1 MLFLTFDLISMKH
14 SELIFTAVKPPL
26 DYLALIFAALVAYL
40 IRYFGAVQSIR
51 PVAFDLPFKQ
61 YFEFSVVIAIFWIII
76 FAISGLY
83 STRGTRSFK
92 DELARVFVA
101 CSAGLALVLGIM
113 VFSRYLFDSRFIIIA
128 TWVLAIIFVSIDRLI
143 IQIVRRIGFKTGL
156 GLRHLVVI
164 GKSDIANQLVKE
176 FKIRPSLGYQVIEH
190 FEEFDSA
197 TKIKLTELTNS
208 EAIDEILQV
217 NPNINT
223 RQTSNLIDFVN
234 DKHLD
239 FKYAA
244 DLLDTRLS
252 NLEVVTMAGIP
263 IVEVRRTKLDGWWRI
278 FKRIFDII
286 GSIIFIITFSP
297 IMLVTAIAIKLD
309 SKGHV
314 LFKYQRIGQYGKKF
328 TYFKFRSML
337 HGSHELRQDPKFI
350 AEQQN
355 LRQGSPMKKFAND
368 PRITRVGKFIR
379 RFSIDE
385 LTELFLVLIGKMSL
399 VGPRPH
405 EIEEVEEYQKHHKKL
420 LTIKPGIT
428 GLAQVSGRSD
438 LDFED
443 EVKLDT
449 YYIENWKIG
458 LDIQILLK
466 TPWAVLRRRK
476 DT

>member
-1 MLFLTFDLISMKH
+1 MKR

-40 IRYFGAVQSIR
+40 IRYFGAVQNIR

-61 YFEFSVVIAIFWIII
+61 YFEFAVVIAFFWIAI

-83 STRGTRSFK
+83 STRGMKSFK
-92 DELARVFVA
+92 DEMARVFVA

-128 TWVLAIIFVSIDRLI
+128 TWVLAIIFVSIGRLI
-143 IQIVRRIGFKTGL
+143 IQIVRRIGFKAGL

-164 GKSDIANQLVKE
+164 GKGDVADQLVKE
-176 FKIRPSLGYQVIEH
+176 FKLRPALGFQIIEH
-190 FEEFDSA
+190 FGEFDQVA
-197 TKIKLTELTNS
+197 QNKLSELVSS
-208 EAIDEILQV
+208 EVIDEIIQI
-217 NPNINT
+217 NPNINIQ
-223 RQTSNLIDFVN
+223 QTSNLVDFAN

-252 NLEVVTMAGIP
+252 NLEVVTIAGIP
-263 IVEVRRTKLDGWWRI
+263 IVEVKRTKLDGWWRI
-278 FKRIFDII
+278 FKRTFDII
-286 GSIIFIITFSP
+286 GSIIFIIIFSP
-297 IMLVTAIAIKLD
+297 IMLITAIAIKLD
-309 SKGHV
+309 SRGHV

-328 TYFKFRSML
+328 TYFKFRSMFS
-337 HGSHELRQDPKFI
+337 GSHELLQDPKFL
-350 AEQQN
+350 AKQQD

-385 LTELFLVLIGKMSL
+385 LTELFLVLLGKMSL

-405 EIEEVEEYQKHHKKL
+405 EIEEVDEYKKHHKKL

-466 TPWAVLRRRK
+466 TPWAILRPRK

>member
-1 MLFLTFDLISMKH
+1 MKR
-14 SELIFTAVKPPL
+14 SELIFAAVKPPL
-26 DYLALIFAALVAYL
+26 DYLALLFAALVAYL

-51 PVAFDLPFKQ
+51 PVAFDLPFKE
-61 YFEFSVVIAIFWIII
+61 YLEFATIIAIFWVGI

-92 DELARVFVA
+92 DEMVRIFVA

-113 VFSRYLFDSRFIIIA
+113 VFSRYLFDSRFIILA
-128 TWVLAIIFVSIDRLI
+128 AWGLAIIFVSIDRLI
-143 IQIVRRIGFKTGL
+143 IQIIRRLGFKAGL
-156 GLRHLVVI
+156 GLRRLVII
-164 GKSDIANQLVKE
+164 GQGNIANQLIKE
-176 FKIRPSLGYQVIEH
+176 FKDRPSLGYQVVNH
-190 FEEFDSA
+190 FDEFGPEVQN
-197 TKIKLTELTNS
+197 KLTEMVNS
-208 EAIDEILQV
+208 SAIDEIIQV
-217 NPNINT
+217 NPNINPQ
-223 RQTSNLIDFVN
+223 QTSKLVDFVN

-244 DLLDTRLS
+244 DLLETRLS

-263 IVEVRRTKLDGWWRI
+263 IVEVKRTKLDGWWRI
-278 FKRIFDII
+278 FKRLFDII
-286 GSIIFIITFSP
+286 GSIVLILFFIP
-297 IMLVTAIAIKLD
+297 IMVLAAVAIKFD
-309 SKGHV
+309 SKGPV
-314 LFKYQRIGQYGKKF
+314 LFKYKRIGQYGKRF
-328 TYFKFRSML
+328 TYFKFRSM
-337 HGSHELRQDPKFI
+337 HQGSHELRQDPEFLANQKD
-350 AEQQN
+350 
-355 LRQGSPMKKFAND
+355 LREGSPMKKFAND

-385 LTELFLVLIGKMSL
+385 LTELSLVFIGKMSL

-405 EIEEVEEYQKHHKKL
+405 EIEEVEKYQKHHKKL
-420 LTIKPGIT
+420 LSIKPGIT

-466 TPWAVLRRRK
+466 TPWAVLKRRK
-476 DT
+476 AE